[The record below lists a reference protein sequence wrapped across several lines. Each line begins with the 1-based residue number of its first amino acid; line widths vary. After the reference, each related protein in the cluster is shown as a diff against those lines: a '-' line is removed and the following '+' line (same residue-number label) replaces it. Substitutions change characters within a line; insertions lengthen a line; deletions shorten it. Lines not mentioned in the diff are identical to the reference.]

1 MDIAHIFIHF
11 IVQYMQHTVKRCEFL
26 LFYYNSNKTAKQY
39 KTNDQ
44 K

>member
-1 MDIAHIFIHF
+1 MDTAHIFI
-11 IVQYMQHTVKRCEFL
+11 VEYMQHTVKICEFL

-44 K
+44 E